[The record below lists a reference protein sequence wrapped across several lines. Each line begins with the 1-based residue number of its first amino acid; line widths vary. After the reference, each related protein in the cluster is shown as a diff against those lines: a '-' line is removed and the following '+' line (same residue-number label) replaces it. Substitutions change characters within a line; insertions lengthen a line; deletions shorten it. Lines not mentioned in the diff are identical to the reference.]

1 MLSTLVKKTAV
12 PVMLI
17 ALVSTA
23 SVGLADTAA
32 QKQKQKRAKTETTY
46 YQDRAQNSANLPD
59 WRGYNEP

>member
-1 MLSTLVKKTAV
+1 MLSTLAKKTAV

-23 SVGLADTAA
+23 SVGLSDTAA